1 LAIRPAHGA
10 WYKQGIEISTENYT
24 PRLTS
29 EHLTRGRRQDHYVIG
44 RRCAP
49 SERTGILMEETKFLA
64 VTKQEAE
71 LLMDSFKVSN
81 PITRNIALKA
91 AGLVLEFASEEDVR
105 DAQRVVD
112 SSKKLDIEALP

>member
-1 LAIRPAHGA
+1 
-10 WYKQGIEISTENYT
+10 
-24 PRLTS
+24 
-29 EHLTRGRRQDHYVIG
+29 
-44 RRCAP
+44 
-49 SERTGILMEETKFLA
+49 MEETKFLA

-91 AGLVLEFASEEDVR
+91 AGLVLEFASEEEVR

-112 SSKKLDIEALP
+112 SSKKLDIEAIP

>member
-1 LAIRPAHGA
+1 V
-10 WYKQGIEISTENYT
+10 E
-24 PRLTS
+24 
-29 EHLTRGRRQDHYVIG
+29 D
-44 RRCAP
+44 
-49 SERTGILMEETKFLA
+49 TKFLA